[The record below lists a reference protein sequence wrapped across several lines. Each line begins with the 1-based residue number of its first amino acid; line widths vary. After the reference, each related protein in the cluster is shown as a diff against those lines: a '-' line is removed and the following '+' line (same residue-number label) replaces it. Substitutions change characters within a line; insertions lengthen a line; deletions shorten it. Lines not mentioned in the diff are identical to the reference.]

1 MNSWSIII
9 SIYLLTVVAWVI
21 FLFSKKGKA
30 RRATSDKFEKVF
42 AYVSI
47 PFAPIC
53 WIIGLTILL
62 SEKKKKDRPVPLPK
76 SLQGKLKK
84 DRVSF
89 NGKVMSIAEVNRITG
104 KNYSLEDVYGKKYV
118 AGLKDD
124 DVQQFDD
131 GESELMIDEHVRK
144 DGDFDIVHRFAEAR
158 MSGDFV
164 SVRVLFEP
172 NATFVHYE
180 EDTLHGVDAILAFWK
195 DRYES
200 SVTRR
205 VKFDFRI
212 EMCMFYNGPALIEM
226 PERYARMIVMFRIR
240 NGKITQMVLAPQCIS
255 PDFPYFG
262 GFREAPYTKDY
273 FKVFLKQK
281 LELRGN
287 RIPCPNCGELSENL
301 DWYIFDKT
309 DRFSYKRYGG
319 TVSIC
324 PHCNRTV
331 EIFTIDSSDN
341 GFQSKHPAEEFEREN
356 TPNRI
361 PRPKLFCVGFEY
373 AMPLAGSKYVDNL
386 DDTEMIEL
394 EMARMMGMKGI
405 EYEPCTAKTCASE
418 FNSLML
424 SQLSRKNR
432 QLFDTICEC
441 YKHAYDDGIN
451 EAGNN
456 LAILYLN
463 YAGKEIEGKNLLKEC
478 AERGCSNAAA
488 NLFVYLWGTGET
500 YEEAISF
507 ALSNKTPSISL
518 YWNLAVL
525 YLSGPDIEHNTL
537 DADKEKAKFY
547 LNQIIGGTIPSTGDE
562 GRKIELARNL
572 LRRIDDL
579 DPLASTAREYLKD
592 GIPGIISL
600 AKRGYDQ
607 ENDLHR
613 VLRHISIPDNM
624 TLRLRLATDEN
635 GFGDVSR
642 FQLFEKGSTDA
653 EPICQEEDII
663 YQMNVEKSVFGAWDI
678 YLFSKARHL
687 LPTYWHGGYNEER
700 LLFDEEDFNL
710 IMSQRGHCRDIIFR
724 GDDLKP
730 KVCFDGDTAFV
741 ESCIWS
747 EWGGLFR
754 ETVKI
759 VFDGNRVIEFKYEG
773 RKNLYM
779 YDCGIMF

>member
-1 MNSWSIII
+1 MNSWRIII
-9 SIYLLTVVAWVI
+9 IIYLLTVVAWVV

-42 AYVSI
+42 SYISI
-47 PFAPIC
+47 PFAPLC
-53 WIIGLTILL
+53 WIGGLIVIL
-62 SEKKKKDRPVPLPK
+62 SANKKKDRPVPLPK
-76 SLQGKLKK
+76 SLRGKLKK

-104 KNYSLEDVYGKKYV
+104 KNYTLEEVYGKQYV
-118 AGLKDD
+118 ANLTDD
-124 DVQQFDD
+124 DMRQFDD
-131 GESELMIDEHVRK
+131 GKSRLQIDELVRK
-144 DGDFDIVHRFAEAR
+144 DSDFDIVRLFAEAR
-158 MSGDFV
+158 MSGDFL
-164 SVRVLFEP
+164 SVRDLFEP

-180 EDTLHGVDAILAFWK
+180 EDTLHGVDAILSFWK

-200 SVTRR
+200 SITRR

-226 PERYARMIVMFRIR
+226 PERYAKMIVMFRIR
-240 NGKITQMVLAPQCIS
+240 DGRITQMVLAPQYIS
-255 PDFPYFG
+255 TDYQYFG
-262 GFREAPYTKDY
+262 GFREAPYTLDY

-301 DWYIFDKT
+301 DWYIFDRT
-309 DRFSYKRYGG
+309 ERFSYERYGG

-324 PHCNRTV
+324 PHCKRTV
-331 EIFTIDSSDN
+331 EIFPIDSTEN
-341 GFQSKHPAEEFEREN
+341 EFLSKNSAEEFKQEN

-361 PRPKLFCVGFEY
+361 PRPKLSCIGFKY
-373 AMPLAGSKYVDNL
+373 AMPIAGSKYVDNL

-424 SQLSRKNR
+424 SQLSKKNP
-432 QLFDTICEC
+432 QLFNEICEC
-441 YKHAYDDGIN
+441 YRQAYLDGVI

-456 LAILYLN
+456 LAILYIN
-463 YAGKEIEGKNLLKEC
+463 YADRENEGRIILKIC
-478 AERGCSNAAA
+478 ANKGCSNAAA
-488 NLFVYLWGTGET
+488 NLFTYLWGTGES
-500 YEEAISF
+500 YDKAISF

-525 YLSGPDIEHNTL
+525 YLSGHDIEHNTL
-537 DADKEKAKFY
+537 EVDNDKAKYY

-562 GRKIELARNL
+562 GRIIDLARNL

-579 DPLASTAREYLKD
+579 DPLASTAREYLND
-592 GIPGIISL
+592 GIPGFISL
-600 AKRGYDQ
+600 AQKGYSQ
-607 ENDLHR
+607 EHDLHR
-613 VLRHISIPDNM
+613 VLRHISIPENM
-624 TLRLRLATDEN
+624 TLKLRLATDDN

-642 FQLFEKGSTDA
+642 FQLFEKSNTNTN
-653 EPICQEEDII
+653 PICEEEDII
-663 YQMNVEKSVFGAWDI
+663 YKMNVEKSVYGAWDA

-687 LPTYWHGGYNEER
+687 LPTYWHGAYNEET

-710 IMSQRGHCRDIIFR
+710 IMSQRGRCRDIIFR
-724 GDDLKP
+724 DDDLKP
-730 KVCFDGDTAFV
+730 KVYFDGDTAFV
-741 ESCIWS
+741 ESCVWC
-747 EWGGLFR
+747 EWGGLSR
-754 ETVKI
+754 ETVKM
-759 VFDGNRVIEFKYEG
+759 VFDGNRVIGFNYEG